1 MSQQVSGINPQIL
14 VWAREKAGQSVE
26 EVAAAFKKD
35 PEIVLSWEKGTAAPT
50 YVQLEKLAYK
60 VYKRPIALFFFPEPP
75 AEPDPRQEFRTLPD
89 SEIEDLSPDTRHKVR
104 EAVALQLSLAELTG
118 GINPSPRRIL
128 RDIAVS
134 TPVSSDAIARRVRE
148 YLGLTL
154 KEQSGW
160 RGKEEALKAWRTA
173 VEDAGIFVF
182 KDSFKQRDV
191 SGFSLYDEQFALIVI
206 NNSTAPSRQ
215 IFTLFHELA
224 HLLLHESGVT
234 KKDDRFVETLSGDA
248 RRVEVFC
255 NQFAAEFLVPKE
267 EFSNAVRQ
275 FGTSDQAVADL
286 ASQYNVSREVVLRR
300 MLEMGLISS
309 QRYRSQAAKW
319 VEDYETAR
327 AANKDKRGGGN
338 YYNTQAS
345 YLSERYT
352 NLAFSSYYRGGISV
366 DKLADYLNI
375 NVKSLPGLE
384 QVVLQRA
391 AKS

>member
-14 VWAREKAGQSVE
+14 VWAREKAGRSIE
-26 EVAAAFKKD
+26 EVAATFKKG
-35 PEIVLSWEKGTAAPT
+35 PEVVLSWERGTAAPT
-50 YVQLEKLAYK
+50 YVQLEKLAYQ

-89 SEIEDLSPDTRHKVR
+89 AEIEGLAPDTRHKVR
-104 EAVALQLSLAELTG
+104 EAMALQLALAELTG
-118 GINPSPRRIL
+118 GVNPSQRRIL

-134 TPVSSDAIARRVRE
+134 APLSSVVIAQRVRE
-148 YLGLTL
+148 YLGITL
-154 KEQSGW
+154 EDQRGW
-160 RGKEEALKAWRTA
+160 RGKDEALKAWRATI
-173 VEDAGIFVF
+173 EDAGVFVF

-191 SGFSLYDEQFALIVI
+191 SGFSLYDEQFSLIVI
-206 NNSTAPSRQ
+206 NSSTAASRQ

-234 KKDDRFVETLSGDA
+234 KKDDRFVETLSGEA

-255 NQFAAEFLVPKE
+255 NQFAADFLIPRE
-267 EFSNAVRQ
+267 EFGRVVRQ
-275 FGTSDQAVADL
+275 LGTSDQAVTDL

-300 MLEMGLISS
+300 MLDMGLVSA
-309 QRYRSQAAKW
+309 QRYRSQTAQW
-319 VEDYETAR
+319 IQDYENAR
-327 AANKDKRGGGN
+327 AARKGGKGGPS
-338 YYNTQAS
+338 YYTTQAS

-352 NLAFSSYYRGGISV
+352 NLAFSSYYRGGISA

-375 NVKSLPGLE
+375 NLKSLAGLE